1 MNTSLFRMLQLS
13 RSLLL
18 ASSYLCFT
26 SVELEAANPSIPAQ
40 QKASTKSSAKPT
52 ADEQPASVET
62 AAGILDLRTLPLPE
76 ETETFSTPEVGALSY
91 KIKSEPESAFK
102 FQQQQLLQQGWKELP
117 GTSTTAQYANGMFSK
132 AGYTLV
138 VTAFPAGEA
147 GGEPKC
153 LVSLANLGN
162 VNLKTLPVVKEAKPA
177 FINEATAMY
186 ATSEAVPE
194 VTQRTQQL
202 FMDAGWEPY
211 GFIDAAPDTRQFAVK
226 RNAIRI
232 FIMVSVASGQNNATS
247 IMYSSTLLAAD
258 ISAPPDAEEVQF
270 NGATKTLLFRSLQDY
285 EAVAKFYQETL
296 PRKGWKPATETLVT
310 SLDQFDRPI
319 AFQVYRNPAGDMLT
333 LDLEKVEDKTV
344 AKMVHLSKAEY
355 EEADKRAREAALASV
370 AKDKAAKDKQDMKN
384 DNEEEMDIDVLADAA
399 LAEALKGVNGNKG
412 GRKSKK
418 DSKDGVSLKIPA
430 GANPK
435 QTSDNVVQIK
445 VEAGKGMAAA
455 TLIVDQLKKAGWE
468 VEEED
473 MDETMGNLQLKKGS
487 ATVTL
492 TFVDSGFADVNMM
505 VIGIGTPVTIAED
518 NDGSKTDGSKKPGTR
533 KSPASQK

>member
-18 ASSYLCFT
+18 ASSYLFLT
-26 SVELEAANPSIPAQ
+26 SVEIEAANPSIPAQ

-76 ETETFSTPEVGALSY
+76 ETETLSTPEVGALSY
-91 KIKSEPESAFK
+91 NIKSEPESAFK

-138 VTAFPAGEA
+138 VTAFPAGAA
-147 GGEPKC
+147 GEEPQC

-162 VNLKTLPVVKEAKPA
+162 VNLKSLPVVKEAKPA

-194 VTQRTQQL
+194 VTQKTQQL

-232 FIMVSVASGQNNATS
+232 FIMVSVAPGQNNATS
-247 IMYSSTLLAAD
+247 IMYSSSLLAAD

-296 PRKGWKPATETLVT
+296 PGKGWKPTTETLVT

-319 AFQVYRNPAGDMLT
+319 AIQVYRNPAGDMLT

-370 AKDKAAKDKQDMKN
+370 AKGKAAKDKQDMKD
-384 DNEEEMDIDVLADAA
+384 DNEEEMDIDALADAA
-399 LAEALKGVNGNKG
+399 LAEALKGVNGNNG

-445 VEAGKGMAAA
+445 VEAGKGMATAR
-455 TLIVDQLKKAGWE
+455 LIVDQLKKAGWE